1 MVPRA
6 RSALTLVCLLACG
19 WYVVFVAR
27 AAFRIHDGR
36 WVYSL
41 FDDAMI
47 SMRYAR
53 NLADGYG
60 LRWNPGEPAVE
71 GYSNLLWTLVMAGL
85 HLLRLPDRWA
95 ALPVAITGIAIL
107 AGSIWM
113 AARIADALVEERGS
127 RAGVYAAVL
136 TATCYPVVFWTL
148 RGMEVGLLAL
158 FTLLLVRATI
168 DRGMRVSRRCAVA
181 VLATA
186 GLVLARDDG
195 IVLVIAVCAAG
206 VFAADR
212 ETRRVVS
219 ASVTALAV
227 STAAHLLWRRSYYG
241 GWVPNTYYLKLTGAP
256 LADRLSRGAS
266 TLFGV
271 VTRQAGPIL
280 IVAACELWRR
290 FETRALILIAPFA
303 ATCAYSLY
311 VGGDA
316 WEFLNFANRYV
327 SPSLPALCV
336 AAGVY
341 LARLDADA
349 VVPRA
354 GAIALAVMMLAGA
367 AWDAVEKVRLPY
379 FTPTLLVWAV
389 VTTAAA
395 AAVLFAALRQPRR
408 PRGAGWMALV
418 FLVALS
424 EGRPLAQWA
433 LSNFQMSGNDRE
445 ETQAGF
451 AVLES
456 TSPPASIAVTH
467 AGSGP
472 YFARR
477 RSIDLLGK
485 SDRHIAMLPSG
496 GFYPGHDKMDLPY
509 SFGMRPDVVV
519 TLYETTGD
527 VRIALE
533 QWGYDRLCVSYWI
546 RRDTTLVDRAA
557 LRTWCR

>member
-1 MVPRA
+1 MAPRA

-95 ALPVAITGIAIL
+95 ALPVAITGITIL
-107 AGSIWM
+107 AASIWM

-158 FTLLLVRATI
+158 FTLLLVRATV
-168 DRGMRVSRRCAVA
+168 DRGMRVSRRYAVA

-186 GLVLARDDG
+186 GLVLTRDDG
-195 IVLVIAVCAAG
+195 IVLVIAVCAVG

-227 STAAHLLWRRSYYG
+227 STVAHLLWRRSYYG

-256 LADRLSRGAS
+256 LVDRLSRGAS

-280 IVAACELWRR
+280 VVAACELWRR

-379 FTPTLLVWAV
+379 LHAHIARMGGRDDGRRCCRPVRRASAAPATQRRRVDGARISRGAQRGAATRAVGAVELSDVRQRSRRDPGGLCGARIDVAAGVNRGHPCRLWTLLCEKAFNRSSWQERSPHRD
-389 VTTAAA
+389 
-395 AAVLFAALRQPRR
+395 AAVRRLLSRARQDGPSVQLRD
-408 PRGAGWMALV
+408 A
-418 FLVALS
+418 S
-424 EGRPLAQWA
+424 GRC
-433 LSNFQMSGNDRE
+433 R
-445 ETQAGF
+445 
-451 AVLES
+451 
-456 TSPPASIAVTH
+456 
-467 AGSGP
+467 
-472 YFARR
+472 
-477 RSIDLLGK
+477 
-485 SDRHIAMLPSG
+485 
-496 GFYPGHDKMDLPY
+496 
-509 SFGMRPDVVV
+509 DVV
-519 TLYETTGD
+519 
-527 VRIALE
+527 
-533 QWGYDRLCVSYWI
+533 
-546 RRDTTLVDRAA
+546 
-557 LRTWCR
+557 